1 MKQCILT
8 VNALS
13 VQYKRQENRAV
24 QSFNLKVCK
33 GQTVGI
39 VGESGSGKSTI
50 AHAIMGLLHGKADV
64 DGSIIF
70 QDKSLSLNEIKAWDS
85 IRWQKIALVFQNAL
99 NILNPSMKIYKQVSE
114 PIVKHLN
121 CSKENA
127 RRKATLLLEEVGLEQ
142 MWWDAYPNQLSG
154 GMRQKVLI
162 AMALACEPEL
172 LIIDEP
178 TMSLDPEAKY
188 QIVELLKRL
197 QAKSQFGMIVISH
210 EMNIIKALCSEI
222 YVLYKGYPL
231 EYGLTEEVMVQP
243 KHPYTKGLLGAS
255 WEIDAYKD
263 IWGIPDLI
271 REQISTGCPFYSRCF
286 QARVAC
292 QSFIP
297 HELDIN
303 QGHVTSCCRGGIAN
317 LLKVE
322 DLSKKYS
329 VGKRQVL
336 AVSNVGFEV
345 NEGEVLTIIGASG
358 SGKSTLALLISGFEK
373 RDDGRVYFDG
383 REINP
388 QNMMRME
395 NGIQLVV
402 QDPSSAMNSEWR
414 IEEVLLE
421 PMRNMRNTCKQ
432 KRHKRICRMLKN
444 VHLPNDTAFLNSKVA
459 SLSGGEKQRIAIAR
473 ALLMSP
479 KLLIA
484 DEFTAMLDPSTAAN
498 LVKMLK
504 GMQNQFGFSMIYIT
518 HDLYLARKISDRTL
532 LLQDGRVEA
541 YGSSDAIIDE
551 KLLNL
556 EATQIENRIEKQ
568 KEVYAI

>member
-13 VQYKRQENRAV
+13 IQYKRQENRAV
-24 QSFNLKVCK
+24 QSFNLKVLK

-39 VGESGSGKSTI
+39 VGESGSGKSSV
-50 AHAIMGLLHGKADV
+50 AHAIMGLLHEKADV

-70 QDKSLSLNEIKAWDS
+70 HGKSLSLNEIKDWDS

-99 NILNPSMKIYKQVSE
+99 NILNPRMKVYKQVSE
-114 PIVKHLN
+114 PIEKHLN
-121 CSKENA
+121 CSRENA

-142 MWWDAYPNQLSG
+142 MWWDAYPHQLSG

-188 QIVELLKRL
+188 QVVELLKRL
-197 QAKSQFGMIVISH
+197 QAKLQFGMIVISH

-222 YVLYKGYPL
+222 YVLYKGYSL
-231 EYGLTEEVMVQP
+231 EYGLTEEIMVQP

-255 WEIDAYKD
+255 WEMDAYKD

-271 REQISTGCPFYSRCF
+271 REQPSTGCPFYSRCF
-286 QARVAC
+286 QAREAC

-297 HELDIN
+297 QGLDIN
-303 QGHVTSCCRGGIAN
+303 QRHVTSCYRGGIAN

-322 DLSKKYS
+322 DLSKKYC

-373 RDDGRVYFDG
+373 RDAGRVYFNG
-383 REINP
+383 SEINT
-388 QNMMRME
+388 QSMMRTE

-402 QDPSSAMNSEWR
+402 QDPSSAMNPDWR
-414 IEEVLLE
+414 IGDVLFE
-421 PMRNMRNTCKQ
+421 PMRNHSTCKQ
-432 KRHKRICRMLKN
+432 KGHKRICRMLKN
-444 VHLPNDTAFLNSKVA
+444 VQLPNDTDFLNSKVA

-479 KLLIA
+479 RLLIA

-532 LLQDGRVEA
+532 LLQNGRVEA
-541 YGSSDAIIDE
+541 YGSSDAIIDQ

-556 EATQIENRIEKQ
+556 KASQRENRIEKQ